1 VTFGARREVCQD
13 GPVARFEPFAAIRYD
28 LERIELP
35 EVVSPPYD
43 VIDDEQRAALASRS
57 PFNAVRID
65 LPADEAGTD
74 RYEVARGLLR
84 DWQADGVLVTDPAP
98 TFTVYRMSY
107 HDDAGRPRH
116 TTGVIGALELS
127 PPGTDILPHEHTTP
141 KARSDRLDMLRSC
154 RANTSAI
161 WGLSLAKGLT
171 DLLPIDDGSVEPRA
185 DLTDDDGVRHTVWVV
200 DDPAACEAISSAVA
214 AQPVVIADGHHRYET
229 SLAYRGER
237 EAAAPDGSAGPA
249 ALTLAYLVELVEDEL
264 TVRAIHRLLAGL
276 PDGFDLVAALDPWFE
291 PLGPPPADVPVTTA
305 MDRAGAL
312 CAVLPGHEVLLRPR
326 PDALADARDLD
337 SARLDVALATLPDH
351 RLTFQHGPDNVRRAV
366 ASGQA
371 RAGVLLRPATV
382 AQIEATAHGGE
393 RMPPKTTFFH
403 PKLKTGLVFRPL
415 G

>member
-1 VTFGARREVCQD
+1 VTFGARGAVCQD
-13 GPVARFEPFAAIRYD
+13 GVVARFEPFAALRYD
-28 LERIELP
+28 LDRVPLP

-43 VIDDEQRAALASRS
+43 VIDDDQRAQLASSS

-65 LPADEAGTD
+65 LPVDEHGDD
-74 RYEVARGLLR
+74 RYEVARRVLR
-84 DWQADGVLVTDPAP
+84 DWQADGVLVTDAVP

-107 HDDAGRPRH
+107 ADDAGRPRH
-116 TTGVIGALELS
+116 TTGVIGALELTA
-127 PPGTDILPHEHTTP
+127 PGTDILPHEHTTP
-141 KARSDRLDMLRSC
+141 KAKSDRLDMLRSC

-171 DLLPIDDGSVEPRA
+171 DLLP
-185 DLTDDDGVRHTVWVV
+185 TDDAATLADFTDEDGVRHTVWTI
-200 DDPAACEAISSAVA
+200 DDPELNAAISSAVA

-237 EAAAPDGSAGPA
+237 EADGDAGPA
-249 ALTLAYLVELVEDEL
+249 ELTLAYLVELVEDEL

-276 PDGFDLVAALDPWFE
+276 PSGLDLVEALSPWFE
-291 PLGPPPADVPVTTA
+291 AVGAPPADVPVTTA
-305 MDRAGAL
+305 MDQAGAL
-312 CAVLPGHEVLLRPR
+312 CVVLPTGETLLRPR

-337 SARLDVALATLPDH
+337 SARLDVALAALPEH
-351 RLTFQHGPDNVRRAV
+351 QLTFQHGPDNVRRAV
-366 ASGQA
+366 ATGQA
-371 RAGVLLRPATV
+371 QAGVLLRPATV

-403 PKLKTGLVFRPL
+403 PKLKTGLVFRSL